1 MNNVFRTSIAGLLLA
16 LSLIQ
21 ADQVLGQ
28 FREEPI
34 RFSNSPTRKTQPT
47 PVAPQAQT
55 RISPVNPRTPQVDQR
70 TQASPANYRSNRQ
83 PTTPAAPAAVTRQP
97 SSAQIQLIKT
107 LNARARAVKQ
117 LNAPVTV
124 KIPGAPKIKGSLQV
138 EFPKRMRLKAGV
150 LGVSEMGVDA
160 GSNEQQFWVWS
171 KMALP
176 GSPAA
181 LYFAN
186 HDQYQ
191 NSQARSQIPLE
202 PEQII
207 NALGLVTLD
216 PNGRHY
222 GPFPEGKKH
231 VRLYTIE
238 EVNGARQTRMLL
250 INANTAAVEQTS
262 VYDQNN
268 QLVAYA
274 NALKFKNYNQH
285 KISLPQKIEIHVVQ
299 PGQADFVM
307 KVDIGSFSVNSLFGD
322 PNQMWAMP
330 DARNVKRVDLGTLG
344 N

>member
-124 KIPGAPKIKGSLQV
+124 KIPGAPKIKGSLQI

-250 INANTAAVEQTS
+250 INVNTAAVEQTS

>member
-1 MNNVFRTSIAGLLLA
+1 MSNVFRTSIAALLLT
-16 LSLIQ
+16 LSLVQ
-21 ADQVLGQ
+21 ADRVFGQ

-34 RFSNSPTRKTQPT
+34 RFSNSPTRQTQPT
-47 PVAPQAQT
+47 QVAPQTQAA
-55 RISPVNPRTPQVDQR
+55 PAGQR
-70 TQASPANYRSNRQ
+70 TQAAPANYRSNRQ
-83 PTTPAAPAAVTRQP
+83 PATPAAPVTRQP

-107 LNARARAVKQ
+107 LNARARAIKQ

-171 KMALP
+171 KMSLP

-216 PNGRHY
+216 PSGQHY

-231 VRLYTIE
+231 VRFYTIE
-238 EVNGARQTRMLL
+238 NVNGVRQTRMLL
-250 INANTAAVEQTS
+250 INVNNAAVEQTS

-268 QLVAYA
+268 RLVAYA
-274 NALKFKNYNQH
+274 NALKFKNYKQH
-285 KISLPQKIEIHVVQ
+285 SISLPQKIEIHVVQ
-299 PGQADFVM
+299 QGQADFVM
-307 KVDIGSFSVNSLFGD
+307 KVDLGSYSVNSLFGD
-322 PNQMWAMP
+322 PNQMWTMP
-330 DARNVKRVDLGTLG
+330 EARNVNRVDLGTLG
-344 N
+344 S

>member
-16 LSLIQ
+16 LSLIH
-21 ADQVLGQ
+21 ADQVFGQ

-47 PVAPQAQT
+47 PVAPQT
-55 RISPVNPRTPQVDQR
+55 RTAPASPRGSQSVQR

-83 PTTPAAPAAVTRQP
+83 PTTPAAPAAPVTRQP
-97 SSAQIQLIKT
+97 SSAQVQLIKT

-117 LNAPVTV
+117 LNAPVTI

-150 LGVSEMGVDA
+150 FGVSEMGVDA

-216 PNGRHY
+216 PNGQHY
-222 GPFPEGKKH
+222 GPYPEGKKY

-238 EVNGARQTRMLL
+238 NTNGARQTRMML
-250 INANTAAVEQTS
+250 INTNTAAVEQTS
-262 VYDQNN
+262 VYDQSN

-274 NALKFKNYNQH
+274 NAIKFKNYNQH
-285 KISLPQKIEIHVVQ
+285 NISLPQKIEIHVVQ

-307 KVDIGSFSVNSLFGD
+307 KVDLGSFSVNSLFGD

-330 DARNVKRVDLGTLG
+330 EARNVKRVDLGTLG

>member
-21 ADQVLGQ
+21 TDQVFGQ
-28 FREEPI
+28 FREKPI
-34 RFSNSPTRKTQPT
+34 RFSNSPTRQNQPT
-47 PVAPQAQT
+47 QVAPQTQSVPANARSSQ
-55 RISPVNPRTPQVDQR
+55 PVQR
-70 TQASPANYRSNRQ
+70 TQATPANYRSNRQ
-83 PTTPAAPAAVTRQP
+83 PATSAGPVTRQP

-107 LNARARAVKQ
+107 LNARAQAVKQ

-124 KIPGAPKIKGSLQV
+124 KIPGAPKIRGSLQV

-222 GPFPEGKKH
+222 GPFPEGKRH

-238 EVNGARQTRMLL
+238 NVNGARQTRMLL

-299 PGQADFVM
+299 PGKEDFVM
-307 KVDIGSFSVNSLFGD
+307 KVDLGSFSVNSLFGD

-330 DARNVKRVDLGTLG
+330 EARNVNRVDLGTLG

>member
-1 MNNVFRTSIAGLLLA
+1 MSKTIQTSIAALLLT
-16 LSLIQ
+16 LLLVPTNSQL
-21 ADQVLGQ
+21 LGQ
-28 FREEPI
+28 STRRQPI
-34 RFSNSPTRKTQPT
+34 QFSNQTTNRSRPTQ
-47 PVAPQAQT
+47 Q
-55 RISPVNPRTPQVDQR
+55 
-70 TQASPANYRSNRQ
+70 TQATPANYK
-83 PTTPAAPAAVTRQP
+83 PARQP
-97 SSAQIQLIKT
+97 SSTQPAAAPRPSSALTQLIKT
-107 LNARARAVKQ
+107 LNARAAAVKQ

-171 KMALP
+171 KMSLP

-216 PNGRHY
+216 PNGQHF
-222 GPFPEGKKH
+222 GPFPEGQKYI
-231 VRLYTIE
+231 RLYTVE
-238 EVNGARQTRMLL
+238 NVNGARQTRVML
-250 INANTAAVEQTS
+250 IDASTAAVVQTS
-262 VYDQNN
+262 MYDQNN

-274 NALKFKNYNQH
+274 NAQKFKKYAKYNN
-285 KISLPQKIEIHVVQ
+285 ITLPQKIEIHVVQ
-299 PGQADFVM
+299 AGQADFVL
-307 KVDIGSFSVNSLFGD
+307 KVDLGNFSVNSLFGD
-322 PNQMWAMP
+322 PNQMWAKP
-330 DARNVKRVDLGTLG
+330 EARNVQHVDLGTLG

>member
-1 MNNVFRTSIAGLLLA
+1 MNNVFRITTVVLLLG
-16 LSLIQ
+16 LVQ
-21 ADQVLGQ
+21 AGQAFGQ

-34 RFSNSPTRKTQPT
+34 RFNNSSLTRTQPAQPT
-47 PVAPQAQT
+47 QPAPSSYRSTQQAQPSQPT
-55 RISPVNPRTPQVDQR
+55 QR
-70 TQASPANYRSNRQ
+70 TQATPANYRTNRQ
-83 PTTPAAPAAVTRQP
+83 PAAAAAASRP
-97 SSAQIQLIKT
+97 SAAQTQLINT
-107 LNARARAVKQ
+107 LNARAQLVKQ

-181 LYFAN
+181 LYYAD
-186 HDQYQ
+186 HAQYQ

-207 NALGLVTLD
+207 NALGLVALD
-216 PNGRHY
+216 PNGQHY
-222 GPFPEGKKH
+222 GPFAEGKKH
-231 VRLYTIE
+231 VRLYTIQD
-238 EVNGARQTRMLL
+238 VNGARQTRMLL
-250 INANTAAVEQTS
+250 INATTAAVEQTS
-262 VYDQNN
+262 VYDQSN

-274 NALKFKNYNQH
+274 NALKFKNYKQH
-285 KISLPQKIEIHVVQ
+285 NISLPQKIEINVVQ
-299 PGQADFVM
+299 PGKQDFVM
-307 KVDIGSFSVNSLFGD
+307 KVDLGSFSVNSLFGD

-330 DARNVKRVDLGTLG
+330 DARNVKRVNLGTLG

>member
-1 MNNVFRTSIAGLLLA
+1 MNNVFRTSIAALLLA

-21 ADQVLGQ
+21 ADQVFGQ

-34 RFSNSPTRKTQPT
+34 RFSNSPTRKTQQAPA
-47 PVAPQAQT
+47 APQT
-55 RISPVNPRTPQVDQR
+55 RTAPANPRTPQPVQR

-83 PTTPAAPAAVTRQP
+83 PTNPGAPVTRQP
-97 SSAQIQLIKT
+97 SSALIQLIKT
-107 LNARARAVKQ
+107 LNARAQAIQQ

-171 KMALP
+171 KMSLP

-222 GPFPEGKKH
+222 GPFPEGKRH

-238 EVNGARQTRMLL
+238 NVNGARQTRMLL
-250 INANTAAVEQTS
+250 I
-262 VYDQNN
+262 
-268 QLVAYA
+268 L
-274 NALKFKNYNQH
+274 
-285 KISLPQKIEIHVVQ
+285 SLIH
-299 PGQADFVM
+299 
-307 KVDIGSFSVNSLFGD
+307 I
-322 PNQMWAMP
+322 
-330 DARNVKRVDLGTLG
+330 
-344 N
+344 

>member
-21 ADQVLGQ
+21 ANQVFGQ

-34 RFSNSPTRKTQPT
+34 RFSNSPTRKTQPAQ
-47 PVAPQAQT
+47 VAPQT
-55 RISPVNPRTPQVDQR
+55 RTAPASPRGSQSVQR

-83 PTTPAAPAAVTRQP
+83 PTTPAEPITRQP

-107 LNARARAVKQ
+107 LNARARAVQQ

-171 KMALP
+171 KMSLP

-202 PEQII
+202 PEQVI

-216 PNGRHY
+216 PNGRYY

-238 EVNGARQTRMLL
+238 DVNGARQTRMML
-250 INANTAAVEQTS
+250 INVNTAAVEQTS

-307 KVDIGSFSVNSLFGD
+307 KVDLGSFSVNSLFGD

-330 DARNVKRVDLGTLG
+330 EARNVKRVDLGTLG

>member
-1 MNNVFRTSIAGLLLA
+1 MNNVFRTSIVALLLA

-21 ADQVLGQ
+21 ANQVFGQ

-47 PVAPQAQT
+47 PVAPQT
-55 RISPVNPRTPQVDQR
+55 RTAPASPRGSQSVQR

-83 PTTPAAPAAVTRQP
+83 PTTPAAPAAPVTRQP
-97 SSAQIQLIKT
+97 SSAQVQLIKT

-117 LNAPVTV
+117 LNAPVTI

-216 PNGRHY
+216 PNGQHY
-222 GPFPEGKKH
+222 GPYPEGKKY

-238 EVNGARQTRMLL
+238 NTNGARQTRMML
-250 INANTAAVEQTS
+250 INTNTAAVEQTS
-262 VYDQNN
+262 VYDQSN

-274 NALKFKNYNQH
+274 NAIKFKNYNQH
-285 KISLPQKIEIHVVQ
+285 NISLPQKIEIHVVQ

-307 KVDIGSFSVNSLFGD
+307 KVDLGSFSVNSLFGD

-330 DARNVKRVDLGTLG
+330 EARNVKRVDLGALG

>member
-124 KIPGAPKIKGSLQV
+124 KIPGAPKIKGSLQI

>member
-1 MNNVFRTSIAGLLLA
+1 MNNVFRTSITALMLA
-16 LSLIQ
+16 LSLLQ
-21 ADQVLGQ
+21 VDQVFGQ
-28 FREEPI
+28 FREDPI
-34 RFSNSPTRKTQPT
+34 RFSNPPTRKTQPP
-47 PVAPQAQT
+47 PVAPQT
-55 RISPVNPRTPQVDQR
+55 RTAPANTRNPQSTQR
-70 TQASPANYRSNRQ
+70 TQAAPANYRSNRQ
-83 PTTPAAPAAVTRQP
+83 PTTPVAPAAPVVRQP
-97 SSAQIQLIKT
+97 SSAQVQLIKT

-207 NALGLVTLD
+207 NALGLVELD
-216 PNGRHY
+216 TNGRHY

-238 EVNGARQTRMLL
+238 NVNGARQTRMLL
-250 INANTAAVEQTS
+250 INASTAAVEQTS
-262 VYDQNN
+262 VYDQSN

-274 NALKFKNYNQH
+274 NALKFKNYKQH
-285 KISLPQKIEIHVVQ
+285 NISLPQKIEIHVVQ
-299 PGQADFVM
+299 PGQSDFVM
-307 KVDIGSFSVNSLFGD
+307 KVDLGSFSVNSLFGD

>member
-322 PNQMWAMP
+322 PNQMWAIP

>member
-250 INANTAAVEQTS
+250 INVNTAAVEQTS

>member
-238 EVNGARQTRMLL
+238 EVSGARQTRMLL

>member
-21 ADQVLGQ
+21 ADQVVGQ

>member
-16 LSLIQ
+16 LSLIH
-21 ADQVLGQ
+21 ADQVFGQ

-47 PVAPQAQT
+47 QVAPQT
-55 RISPVNPRTPQVDQR
+55 RTAPASPRGSQSVQR

-83 PTTPAAPAAVTRQP
+83 PTTPAAPAAPVARQP
-97 SSAQIQLIKT
+97 SSAQVQLIKT

-171 KMALP
+171 KMSLP

-216 PNGRHY
+216 PNGQHY
-222 GPFPEGKKH
+222 GPYPEGKKH

-238 EVNGARQTRMLL
+238 DVNGARQTRMML
-250 INANTAAVEQTS
+250 INVNTAAVEQTS

-274 NALKFKNYNQH
+274 NAIKFKNYNQH
-285 KISLPQKIEIHVVQ
+285 NISLPQKIEIHVVQ

-307 KVDIGSFSVNSLFGD
+307 KVDLGSFSVNSLFGD

-330 DARNVKRVDLGTLG
+330 EARNVKRVDLGTLG

>member
-1 MNNVFRTSIAGLLLA
+1 MNNVFQKSIATLLFV
-16 LSLIQ
+16 LSIIQ

-34 RFSNSPTRKTQPT
+34 RFSNPPTQRTQQAQPTPSNYQSTQPT
-47 PVAPQAQT
+47 P
-55 RISPVNPRTPQVDQR
+55 RTQPNQR
-70 TQASPANYRSNRQ
+70 TQATPANYRSNRQ
-83 PTTPAAPAAVTRQP
+83 PASPAPRQP
-97 SSAQIQLIKT
+97 SSAQAQLINT
-107 LNARARAVKQ
+107 LNARAKAIKQ
-117 LNAPVTV
+117 VNAPVTV

-186 HDQYQ
+186 HAEYQ

-216 PNGRHY
+216 PEGQHY
-222 GPFPEGKKH
+222 GPFAEGKKH

-238 EVNGARQTRMLL
+238 NVNGARQTRMLL
-250 INANTAAVEQTS
+250 INATTAAVEQTS

-274 NALKFKNYNQH
+274 NALRFKNYKQYN
-285 KISLPQKIEIHVVQ
+285 ISLPQKIEIHVAQ
-299 PGQADFVM
+299 PGQEDFVM
-307 KVDIGSFSVNSLFGD
+307 KVDLGSFSVNSLFGD

-330 DARNVKRVDLGTLG
+330 DARNVKRVNLGTLG